1 MLDRNPDSDPDCH
14 SDHSSDHRLD
24 HCPEHYINQDAMLQS
39 AEQASLFLKSLANRD
54 RLLLLCQLT
63 EGEASVSDLELRTGI
78 GQPSLSQQLGVLRRE
93 GLIAPRRAGKQ
104 VFYRLADPRVEAL
117 LGQLY
122 ELFCRPQGPD
132 EQPDETIGDMK

>member
-1 MLDRNPDSDPDCH
+1 
-14 SDHSSDHRLD
+14 
-24 HCPEHYINQDAMLQS
+24 MLQS

-63 EGEASVSDLELRTGI
+63 EGEASVSDLEQRTGI

-93 GLIAPRRAGKQ
+93 RLIAPRRAGKQ